1 MYKIA
6 IVVFRESLEIALL
19 LGIILAATKTIN
31 NSRIYVIL
39 GSLIG
44 MVLAAIFALLTKF
57 VTVSYGGLGD
67 EMFDAVVIVLTA
79 AIISWTVVW
88 MQGYTKKI
96 HQDLNKLTNNIN
108 AGLTSHCIIVAVVAT
123 AILREGAEIILFV
136 YSISS
141 IGKISVNEYI
151 AGLGIGILS
160 GLSVGI
166 IIYRGLIKYAGRYIF
181 KITTIL
187 LTLIAAGLASEAAG
201 ILTSSGIIE
210 VCSDQ
215 LWDTSWLVSN
225 QSMLGKLLNIIVG
238 YDSKPNGMQIIFYI
252 STILIT
258 TLMMQ
263 LREML
268 SFKQKIQEQK

>member
-19 LGIILAATKTIN
+19 LGIILAATKSIS

-44 MVLAAIFALLTKF
+44 VVLAAIFALFTKF

-67 EMFDAVVIVLTA
+67 EMFDATVVLLTA

-96 HQDLNKLTNNIN
+96 HQDFSRLTKNIN
-108 AGLTSHCIIVAVVAT
+108 AGFTSHFIIVAVVAM

-141 IGKISVNEYI
+141 IGKASVNEYI
-151 AGLGIGILS
+151 VGLGIGIFS
-160 GLSVGI
+160 GLSVGT
-166 IIYRGLIKYAGRYIF
+166 IIYCGLIKYAGRYIF

-201 ILTSSGIIE
+201 IFTSSGIIE
-210 VCSDQ
+210 ACSDQ

-225 QSMLGKLLNIIVG
+225 ESVLGKLLNIIVG
-238 YDSKPNGMQIIFYI
+238 YDSKPNGMQIIFYL

-258 TLMMQ
+258 MLMMQ
-263 LREML
+263 LRSML
-268 SFKQKIQEQK
+268 SFKKNIQEQK